1 MSTQESDNRPLR
13 AKNDIPASRK
23 PHESDDP
30 TAKGSMSSS
39 LLRITPNVLKV
50 QHFLQP
56 SCTLVPI
63 IYHPQNRIELL
74 GVVDGMIFEHVEGI

>member
-1 MSTQESDNRPLR
+1 MPTQESDNRPLR

-23 PHESDDP
+23 PHESNDSA
-30 TAKGSMSSS
+30 TKGSMSSL
-39 LLRITPNVLKV
+39 LLRITPDALKV

-63 IYHPQNRIELL
+63 IYHSQNRIELL
-74 GVVDGMIFEHVEGI
+74 GVVDGMIFEHVEGF